1 MVRFTF
7 VGSAWVTYPA
17 CCVPH
22 LKEITKQVPKILA
35 NVGQHAVIELGIG
48 VGQLAIR
55 VVVAVTVRKSI
66 VLKPLH
72 LGQWLWW
79 NLDSKLEFNQF
90 PEVSVP
96 SPLKSSAEN
105 SWVTVNQCLK
115 LLELRKKTSY
125 VAISDFII
133 VPHKLHLDGTQ
144 KRF

>member
-72 LGQWLWW
+72 PGQWLWW

-90 PEVSVP
+90 PEVSAPIRWKCSEGNPGVV
-96 SPLKSSAEN
+96 SKRLN
-105 SWVTVNQCLK
+105 LQ
-115 LLELRKKTSY
+115 KKRAT
-125 VAISDFII
+125 
-133 VPHKLHLDGTQ
+133 
-144 KRF
+144 